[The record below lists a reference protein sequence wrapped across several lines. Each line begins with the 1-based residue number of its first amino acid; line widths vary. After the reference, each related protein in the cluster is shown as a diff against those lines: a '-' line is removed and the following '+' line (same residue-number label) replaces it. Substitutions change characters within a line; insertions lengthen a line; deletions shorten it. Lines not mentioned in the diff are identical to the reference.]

1 MSTQKQDA
9 TIANLVKALEAAES
23 TLRRINVKNEQAAEM
38 SLAAMKEAGIDINSK
53 WPGGLFED
61 IAEAAQGRASLCRQA
76 IARRR
81 ADRQGR
87 SQASAEGDEAGEAG
101 DQTMTTILE
110 NASGVRIARG
120 ALEESK

>member
-9 TIANLVKALEAAES
+9 PIANLVKALEAAES

-76 IARRR
+76 IADANR
-81 ADRQGR
+81 
-87 SQASAEGDEAGEAG
+87 
-101 DQTMTTILE
+101 
-110 NASGVRIARG
+110 
-120 ALEESK
+120 

>member
-1 MSTQKQDA
+1 MSIKKQDA

-38 SLAAMKEAGIDINSK
+38 SLTAMKEAGIDTNSK

-76 IARRR
+76 IA
-81 ADRQGR
+81 D
-87 SQASAEGDEAGEAG
+87 AS
-101 DQTMTTILE
+101 
-110 NASGVRIARG
+110 R
-120 ALEESK
+120 